1 MTSMSYDA
9 VVIGAGHNGLV
20 AANYLARKGMKT
32 VVLERRRVPGG
43 ACVTEEVWPG
53 FKISRL
59 AYAYSLFRSEIVK
72 ELDLKR
78 HGLDIVS
85 PEVDV
90 FVPFGNGTYL
100 SLCED
105 SAKTEKEIAKFS
117 SRDVKGYRDYA
128 NFWKDVGLLLGS
140 IGMGP
145 PPPLKELAALL
156 EAPESTDLIKRV
168 IFYSVRELLDEFFES
183 DQVKAAFMARGLIG
197 TFASPSTPGTAYVL
211 GHHVIGEAAGG
222 QGVWGYVRGG
232 MGGLANALV
241 SALKEA
247 GGELF
252 LGAQVSKIL
261 IKDSG
266 VTGVTFADGK
276 SIQAKV
282 VLANADP
289 KQTMLKLVGEEHLDS
304 GLVKR
309 LRSLKDEGCVVKLNA
324 ALKGLPKYSDYPT
337 HMGPHLEGIT
347 GIGPS
352 PDYFEKA
359 YFDALT
365 GRFSEKPLLRVVYH
379 TVTDPS
385 LAPKGYHTMSI
396 FAQFFPYHLRNGN
409 WDEMKEPAANAIFQA
424 LEEFAPGIRNLVYK
438 FEVIT
443 PLDMEREFSLP
454 KGNIFHAEILPSQ
467 MLSFRPT
474 PELSSYKTPIRG
486 LYLCGSG
493 SHPGGGVTGGPG
505 YNAAQVVLKDWGPKI
520 YPD

>member
-1 MTSMSYDA
+1 MSSASSYDA
-9 VVIGAGHNGLV
+9 VVVGGGHNGLV
-20 AANYLARKGMKT
+20 AANYLARKGMK
-32 VVLERRRVPGG
+32 VIVLERRHVPGG

-59 AYAYSLFRSEIVK
+59 AYAYSLFRSEIVQD
-72 ELDLKR
+72 LDLKR

-90 FVPFGNGTYL
+90 FVPFGDGTYL

-105 SAKTEKEIAKFS
+105 SAMTEKEIAKFS
-117 SRDVKGYRDYA
+117 AKDVKGYREYSE
-128 NFWKDVGLLLGS
+128 FWKGVGLLLGS

-145 PPPLKELAALL
+145 PPPLKEIASLL
-156 EAPESTDLIKRV
+156 EDPESTDLMKKV
-168 IFYSVRELLDEFFES
+168 IFYSVRELLDEFFE
-183 DQVKAAFMARGLIG
+183 DDHVKAAFMARGLIG

-232 MGGLANALV
+232 MGGLAYALV
-241 SALKEA
+241 NALKEA
-247 GGELF
+247 GGEL
-252 LGAQVSKIL
+252 LLRTPVSRITT
-261 IKDSG
+261 KDSA
-266 VTGVTFADGK
+266 VTGVTLADGK
-276 SIQAKV
+276 SIQSKV

-289 KQTMLKLVGEEHLDS
+289 KQTMLKLVGEEYLDS

-309 LRSLKDEGCVVKLNA
+309 LGALKDEGCVVKLNA
-324 ALKGLPKYSDYPT
+324 ALKGLPKYKDYPT

-365 GRFSEKPLLRVVYH
+365 GRISERPLLRVVYH

-385 LAPKGYHTMSI
+385 LAPKGYHTMSV
-396 FAQFFPYHLRNGN
+396 FAQYFPYHLRNGN
-409 WDEMKEPAANAIFQA
+409 WDETRESAANVIFDT
-424 LEEFAPGIRNLVYK
+424 LDEFAPGIRDLVYK
-438 FEVIT
+438 FEVLT
-443 PLDMEREFSLP
+443 PLDLEREFSLP
-454 KGNIFHAEILPSQ
+454 RGNIFHAEILPSQ

-474 PELSSYKTPIRG
+474 PELSGYKTPIKG

-505 YNAAQVVLKDWGPKI
+505 YNAAQVALKDWVNSTN
-520 YPD
+520 